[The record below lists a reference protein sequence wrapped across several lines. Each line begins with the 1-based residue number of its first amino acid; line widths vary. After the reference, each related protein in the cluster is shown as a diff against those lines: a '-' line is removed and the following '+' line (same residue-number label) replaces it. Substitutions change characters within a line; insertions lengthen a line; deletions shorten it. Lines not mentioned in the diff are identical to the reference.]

1 MFGFLFWLFFVGII
15 VASLQD
21 LKRREVDNW
30 LNLFLIMS
38 SVVYL
43 LFMFSSMENY
53 VGSILLVILAALTSF
68 LYFYNGEIFSSI
80 EKSKKKYYFWLSLI
94 SVLFIFA
101 VFKIVKVYGIN
112 EVPVLVTASCLFLIM
127 FVVSNLFYEG
137 RVFAGGD
144 AKLLFAM
151 TVFFIG
157 ITFMAT
163 LVNIG
168 IFLLFLMFAGS
179 IYGIIYSVVLY
190 IKDFEKVNK
199 KIKEGFSSLLV
210 RCLIVFG
217 VILFAFSYVNLW
229 FLFFAIFTLV
239 LPLLYVF
246 AKGLENVSMMRTISG
261 KELREGDWLVDD
273 VKVRVTSNSS
283 HVFLTEFEKKVK
295 GKVIKADWDGLSLED
310 IKLLK
315 TKKKVKIKEG
325 LPFVPAFLIAFILYV
340 FLKEWF
346 VELLIALA

>member
-1 MFGFLFWLFFVGII
+1 MVFGFLFWLFLIGII

-30 LNLFLIMS
+30 LNLFL
-38 SVVYL
+38 L
-43 LFMFSSMENY
+43 LASFSFIFFRAIFEKNPTIIFQA
-53 VGSILLVILAALTSF
+53 GFALVT
-68 LYFYNGEIFSSI
+68 
-80 EKSKKKYYFWLSLI
+80 
-94 SVLFIFA
+94 LFIIMN
-101 VFKIVKVYGIN
+101 VFY
-112 EVPVLVTASCLFLIM
+112 
-127 FVVSNLFYEG
+127 YG

-157 ITFMAT
+157 VTFMTT
-163 LVNIG
+163 LANIG
-168 IFLLFLMFAGS
+168 IFLLFLMLAGS
-179 IYGIIYSVVLY
+179 IYGITYSVVLY

-199 KIKEGFSSLLV
+199 KIKEGFSVLGV
-210 RCLIVFG
+210 RYVIVFG
-217 VILFAFSYVNLW
+217 VILFALSYVNWW

-246 AKGLENVSMMRTISG
+246 AKGLENTSMMRIISG

-273 VKVRVTSNSS
+273 IKVGRKT
-283 HVFLTEFEKKVK
+283 
-295 GKVIKADWDGLSLED
+295 IKADWDGLSLGD

-315 TKKKVKIKEG
+315 NKKKVKIKEG
-325 LPFVPAFLIAFILYV
+325 LPFVPAFLIAFLLYV

-346 VELLIALA
+346 IELLISLA